1 MMHPLGSFHSRTIA
15 NNYNYPPRDPPQLR
29 RQQSDSYSPY
39 VSPPGGADDEQA
51 KANQQYNTYSSH
63 SQQPTN
69 GTPHAQYGWAQN
81 GLSNASKSNSHTNG
95 YHTPQRDEQ
104 TSQPA
109 TLPSAPPAQPAPS
122 HAASITNGKSVAESR
137 KKAQAAILNLW
148 PYDVRYQTYIDEGF
162 KEDIVARLFD
172 DLQMS
177 KSVNNS
183 QPNAEAQTAA
193 KSHLLNGKASLVS
206 TTSTSSSVAGVPVL
220 GNSHEDQDG
229 AVSSV
234 GRTSQRGTATVPRLA
249 QTTTSSSATTAAVSA
264 QSKSTAM
271 TDKERTLQSKMEA
284 LRKSR
289 EERAQKAA
297 AKAVAKPSTVP
308 LPTAEKELPEP
319 APEKEASNSLSKSPP
334 APKTIPPISSD
345 TPPSLP
351 TPPISMAQQQPPII
365 PGLFLASTTAQASST
380 SSQGTL
386 GVPILNQRKR
396 PVAADFDDVISTM
409 TPFKRPF
416 GHSRDERRLV
426 IDVSDDELDSGDE
439 DVAMDLESQADQ
451 DSPRQSARKMSDPR
465 SGALQNLPP
474 LTNFPARTPFTPP
487 PKSSANSTPSIS
499 QSAAKSFLGRP
510 EDLQQKESEIEK
522 LKKKIAEAEARK
534 KARQTPSGT
543 RTPQATGSSAPD
555 GSDTTVTNGSL
566 ASKVE
571 ASIQMQNL
579 INIADNQ
586 VVLDQQKLADA
597 QAAEVE
603 KQAEVK
609 RNQAEENRLRREK
622 LASELP
628 KVEAE
633 TQQNQT
639 KLEQLRAEMARI
651 EAVVQKNL
659 EEKQKL
665 ADEMARLGQ
674 EAEDQLQAQREKL
687 KDLTTQEART
697 NADGMFNDSP
707 STLPP
712 SFNTFHISCL
722 LLPAQKFK
730 YSYTRSFSSLVF
742 DSVR

>member
-1 MMHPLGSFHSRTIA
+1 MHSLGGFHSRTVA
-15 NNYNYPPRDPPQLR
+15 NNYNYPPGDPSQLR

-51 KANQQYNTYSSH
+51 KANLQYNTYSSH

-122 HAASITNGKSVAESR
+122 HAASVTNGKSVAESR

-172 DLQMS
+172 DLQMT

-193 KSHLLNGKASLVS
+193 KSQLLNGKASLVS
-206 TTSTSSSVAGVPVL
+206 TTSTSSSAVGVAPVL

-234 GRTSQRGTATVPRLA
+234 GRTSQQGTATVPRFA
-249 QTTTSSSATTAAVSA
+249 QTTTSSLATTAAVSA
-264 QSKSTAM
+264 PSKSTAM

-308 LPTAEKELPEP
+308 LPTAEKE
-319 APEKEASNSLSKSPP
+319 ASNSLLKSPP
-334 APKTIPPISSD
+334 APKTLPPISSNS
-345 TPPSLP
+345 PPSLP

-386 GVPILNQRKR
+386 GAPILNQRKR
-396 PVAADFDDVISTM
+396 PVAADFDDVVSTM
-409 TPFKRPF
+409 APFKRPF

-451 DSPRQSARKMSDPR
+451 DSPMQSARRMSDPR

-579 INIADNQ
+579 ISIADNQ

-665 ADEMARLGQ
+665 ADEMARLGR

-697 NADGMFNDSP
+697 SADGMFNDSP
-707 STLPP
+707 SMLPP
-712 SFNTFHISCL
+712 SFDTFHISCL

-742 DSVR
+742 DSGR

>member
-1 MMHPLGSFHSRTIA
+1 
-15 NNYNYPPRDPPQLR
+15 
-29 RQQSDSYSPY
+29 
-39 VSPPGGADDEQA
+39 
-51 KANQQYNTYSSH
+51 
-63 SQQPTN
+63 
-69 GTPHAQYGWAQN
+69 
-81 GLSNASKSNSHTNG
+81 
-95 YHTPQRDEQ
+95 
-104 TSQPA
+104 
-109 TLPSAPPAQPAPS
+109 
-122 HAASITNGKSVAESR
+122 
-137 KKAQAAILNLW
+137 
-148 PYDVRYQTYIDEGF
+148 
-162 KEDIVARLFD
+162 
-172 DLQMS
+172 
-177 KSVNNS
+177 
-183 QPNAEAQTAA
+183 
-193 KSHLLNGKASLVS
+193 
-206 TTSTSSSVAGVPVL
+206 
-220 GNSHEDQDG
+220 
-229 AVSSV
+229 
-234 GRTSQRGTATVPRLA
+234 
-249 QTTTSSSATTAAVSA
+249 
-264 QSKSTAM
+264 
-271 TDKERTLQSKMEA
+271 
-284 LRKSR
+284 
-289 EERAQKAA
+289 
-297 AKAVAKPSTVP
+297 
-308 LPTAEKELPEP
+308 
-319 APEKEASNSLSKSPP
+319 
-334 APKTIPPISSD
+334 
-345 TPPSLP
+345 
-351 TPPISMAQQQPPII
+351 
-365 PGLFLASTTAQASST
+365 
-380 SSQGTL
+380 
-386 GVPILNQRKR
+386 
-396 PVAADFDDVISTM
+396 M
-409 TPFKRPF
+409 TPFKRLF

-451 DSPRQSARKMSDPR
+451 DSPMQSARKMSDPR

-555 GSDTTVTNGSL
+555 GSDTIVTNGSL

-579 INIADNQ
+579 ISIADNQ

-687 KDLTTQEART
+687 KGLTTQEAGT
-697 NADGMFNDSP
+697 SADGMFNDSP
-707 STLPP
+707 SMLPP
-712 SFNTFHISCL
+712 SFDTFHISCL
-722 LLPAQKFK
+722 QLPAQKFK

>member
-1 MMHPLGSFHSRTIA
+1 MHPIGGFHSRTIA
-15 NNYNYPPRDPPQLR
+15 NNYNFPPRDPPQLR

-51 KANQQYNTYSSH
+51 KGNQQYNTYSSH

-69 GTPHAQYGWAQN
+69 GTAHAQYGWVQN

-109 TLPSAPPAQPAPS
+109 TLPSAPPAQPGPS
-122 HAASITNGKSVAESR
+122 HAATVTNGKSVAESR

-183 QPNAEAQTAA
+183 QPNAEAQAAA
-193 KSHLLNGKASLVS
+193 KSQLLNGRANLVS
-206 TTSTSSSVAGVPVL
+206 TTSASSSAAGVAPVL
-220 GNSHEDQDG
+220 GNRHENQDG

-234 GRTSQRGTATVPRLA
+234 TRTFQQGTATVPRLA
-249 QTTTSSSATTAAVSA
+249 QTTSSSATTAAVSA
-264 QSKSTAM
+264 QPKSTAM

-297 AKAVAKPSTVP
+297 AKAVAKPSTAPFPVV
-308 LPTAEKELPEP
+308 EKELPDT
-319 APEKEASNSLSKSPP
+319 ALEKEASNSLSKSPT
-334 APKTIPPISSD
+334 APKTLPPVSSN

-351 TPPISMAQQQPPII
+351 TLPIPMAQQQPPII
-365 PGLFLASTTAQASST
+365 PGLFLASTAAQGSST
-380 SSQGTL
+380 SSQGIL
-386 GVPILNQRKR
+386 SAPILNQRKR
-396 PVAADFDDVISTM
+396 PVAADFDDVVSTM
-409 TPFKRPF
+409 APFKRPF

-451 DSPRQSARKMSDPR
+451 DSPIQSARKMSDPR

-543 RTPQATGSSAPD
+543 RTPQATSSSAPD

-579 INIADNQ
+579 ISIADNQ
-586 VVLDQQKLADA
+586 VALDQQKLADA

-603 KQAEVK
+603 KQAELK

-697 NADGMFNDSP
+697 SADGMFDDSP
-707 STLPP
+707 SMLQP
-712 SFNTFHISCL
+712 SFYTFHISCL

-730 YSYTRSFSSLVF
+730 YSYTRSFSSVVF
-742 DSVR
+742 DSGR